1 VTDVALKKWSLPTL
15 VLLADEHR
23 FSELRRAL
31 PDITPRALTLTLT
44 LKDLE
49 SAALITRTVTNDYPP
64 ATLYTA
70 TLPGLRLA
78 RAAEQLRAI
87 A

>member
-31 PDITPRALTLTLT
+31 PDITPRALTQT